1 MLWTPTQK
9 GEQPYFSKRT
19 KKLDFFF
26 IFDINEK
33 FYYGLINVGLPADF
47 EGHPSVRERWPG

>member
-1 MLWTPTQK
+1 MVPTQK
-9 GEQPYFSKRT
+9 GEAPYFSKRT